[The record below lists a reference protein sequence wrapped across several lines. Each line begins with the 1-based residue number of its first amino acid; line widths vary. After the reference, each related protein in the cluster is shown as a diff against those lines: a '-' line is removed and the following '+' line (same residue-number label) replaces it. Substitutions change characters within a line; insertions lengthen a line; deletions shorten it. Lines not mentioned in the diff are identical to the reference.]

1 MASGIHKECRMC
13 KITFVTRTISSAK
26 WQNYCDGC
34 QITRKREQ
42 HIHRTQ
48 SKIENLE
55 DSLRSEMKTLS
66 NKVSDIDV
74 LISAEISNA
83 LSTLTNNDLYEA
95 LMASI
100 QKQIDAFVSQ
110 IETDNKKFRE
120 KIQKQLLTMN
130 NKLVKIM
137 KEMEK

>member
-1 MASGIHKECRMC
+1 MAGIQKECQMC
-13 KITFVTRTISSAK
+13 EITFVTRTIKSAE
-26 WQNYCDGC
+26 WQYHCDKC
-34 QITRKREQ
+34 QATRKREQ

-55 DSLRSEMKTLS
+55 ESLRSEMKTLN

-83 LSTLTNNDLYEA
+83 LSTLTNSDLYEA
-95 LMASI
+95 LLVSM
-100 QKQIDAFVSQ
+100 QKQIDVFMSQ
-110 IETDNKKFRE
+110 IEADNKKFRE
-120 KIQKQLLTMN
+120 KIQKQLITMN

-137 KEMEK
+137 REMEE

>member
-1 MASGIHKECRMC
+1 MANGIQKECMMC
-13 KITFVTRTISSAK
+13 KGTFVTRTIKSAA

-48 SKIENLE
+48 NRLENLE
-55 DSLRSEMKTLS
+55 ESLRSEMKTLS
-66 NKVSDIDV
+66 HKVSDIDV

-83 LSTLTNNDLYEA
+83 LSTLTNNDLYES
-95 LMASI
+95 LMVSM
-100 QKQIDAFVSQ
+100 QKQIDEVVSK
-110 IETDNKKFRE
+110 IEDDNKKFRE
-120 KIQKQLLTMN
+120 KIQKQLITMN

-137 KEMEK
+137 QEMEE

>member
-1 MASGIHKECRMC
+1 MANGIQKECIMC
-13 KITFVTRTISSAK
+13 GNTFVTRTIKSSA
-26 WQNYCDGC
+26 WQKHCDGC

-48 SKIENLE
+48 SRIENLE
-55 DSLRSEMKTLS
+55 ESLRSEIKTLS
-66 NKVSDIDV
+66 HKVSDIDV

-83 LSTLTNNDLYEA
+83 LASLTDNDLYEI
-95 LMASI
+95 LMASL
-100 QKQIDAFVSQ
+100 QKQIDAFMSQ
-110 IETDNKKFRE
+110 IEADNKKFRE

-137 KEMEK
+137 QEMEK